1 MKMIVGSLAVCL
13 VAVAAAGNP
22 AKVALRAG
30 GVSLATDASLKQPAA
45 VAADKLL
52 HLLAGDEKKDTK
64 AEKKANGVT
73 VYKDA
78 KDEKE
83 GKEAGN
89 EKEEKKNKTE
99 ASAKGDAEVSEQ
111 VEVSLEEFLPSCLV
125 HTAEIVQEIDES
137 YTDEQIKMVLQ
148 NECFLS
154 KQFPTVHDNGFKSH
168 AACMTFAESLSVARH
183 EELADGS
190 TDGYKTFCEDFYS
203 HSGFVPA
210 GLKKD
215 APAAGPGFQWVWRAW
230 VLGIALSLFL
240 IGILGCIFMKKKEPS
255 NNLSEG
261 R

>member
-1 MKMIVGSLAVCL
+1 MKMIVACLAVCL

-22 AKVALRAG
+22 AKLALRAG

-45 VAADKLL
+45 GVADKLL
-52 HLLAGDEKKDTK
+52 HLLAGDEKKDTNS
-64 AEKKANGVT
+64 EKKANGVRI
-73 VYKDA
+73 YKDA
-78 KDEKE
+78 NDEKE
-83 GKEAGN
+83 GKDKEN
-89 EKEEKKNKTE
+89 KKEEKKNKGE
-99 ASAKGDAEVSEQ
+99 ASTKGGAKGDAEVSEA
-111 VEVSLEEFLPSCLV
+111 VEVSMEEFLPSCLV

-148 NECFLS
+148 NECYLS

-168 AACMTFAESLSVARH
+168 PACMRFAEDLSRARH

-190 TDGYKTFCEDFYS
+190 TEGYKTFCEDFYS

-240 IGILGCIFMKKKEPS
+240 IGILGCIFMKKKQPS
-255 NNLSEG
+255 VES
-261 R
+261 